1 MESCDLENYHLG
13 SRPWENAFW
22 KIPNTPVLKIPN
34 TPVLKIPN
42 KPVLKIPNTPVL
54 KIPNTPVLK
63 IPNKPV
69 LKMPRLN
76 FCMILFLRTKQLLI
90 TCNKKRFW
98 YGGIQNA
105 VES

>member
-22 KIPNTPVLKIPN
+22 
-34 TPVLKIPN
+34 
-42 KPVLKIPNTPVL
+42 KIPNTPVL

>member
-22 KIPNTPVLKIPN
+22 
-34 TPVLKIPN
+34 
-42 KPVLKIPNTPVL
+42 